1 MGARRL
7 REERMA
13 ETQKIAP
20 DLVIAGRYRVV
31 REIGRGAVGSVHLV
45 QHLHTDEQFAL
56 KILHNSAAASPEKI
70 ARFRVE
76 ARAPARIDSDHVV
89 RITDADVAPELG
101 GAPFF
106 VMEYLR
112 GQDLGAELDAW
123 IRLHPREVV
132 FYMRQ
137 AARALDKAHALG
149 IVHRDLKPENLFLT
163 EREDGVPLIKLVDF
177 GIAKVTG
184 NSAVITQVASRTQTG
199 RVFGTPL
206 FMSPEQAMGRVTQ
219 IGPTTDIW
227 ALGLV
232 AHKLLTGRD
241 YFESSTIAE
250 LIARIAYHP
259 IQPPSK
265 CGFDLGKA
273 YDAWFLKC
281 CHRDPALRYRSAGE
295 AVARLAEALSVEEG
309 EGLVDA
315 VVGLRRARRLA
326 HQVTARVLPSH
337 EGEEEEITVT
347 VASTLDPPEQGAQAP
362 AGAPP
367 ASASAPALSAATPS
381 LLQDKMVGSAGPMV
395 RTADEGLSPR
405 TAALRGGAIFVGA
418 VVVALIV
425 GLAFGLFVLRS
436 SPDEPQ
442 TGKPSSSAAPVVRPP
457 VSAPEPVVR
466 SPRSAPTSKA
476 GPKPSAAAPS
486 PSASAPHSVSSGTRE
501 GKTRV
506 RDPLR
511 GRH

>member
-1 MGARRL
+1 
-7 REERMA
+7 MA

-20 DLVIAGRYRVV
+20 GLVIAGRYRVV

-56 KILHNSAAASPEKI
+56 KILHDPAAASPEKI

-76 ARAPARIDSDHVV
+76 ARAPARLDSDHVG

-112 GQDLGAELDAW
+112 GKDLGAELEACLK
-123 IRLHPREVV
+123 LHPREVV

-149 IVHRDLKPENLFLT
+149 VVHRDLKPENLFLT

-184 NSAVITQVASRTQTG
+184 DAAAIAQIASKTQTG
-199 RVFGTPL
+199 RIFGTPL
-206 FMSPEQAMGRVTQ
+206 FMSPEQATGRVSQ
-219 IGPTTDIW
+219 IGPTTDVW

-241 YFESSTIAE
+241 HFESSTIAE
-250 LIARIAYHP
+250 LIAKIAYDP

-265 CGFDLGKA
+265 YGFDFGRA
-273 YDAWFLKC
+273 YDAWFLRA
-281 CHRDPALRYRSAGE
+281 CHRDPEQRFRSAGE
-295 AVARLAEALSVEEG
+295 AVGALAEALSVEEG
-309 EGLVDA
+309 DALVDA
-315 VVGLRRARRLA
+315 VVGVRRARALA
-326 HQVTARVLPSH
+326 FRATDPVLPSQ
-337 EGEEEEITVT
+337 EEEEEISVT
-347 VASTLDPPEQGAQAP
+347 VASTLDPPVQQGAQTP
-362 AGAPP
+362 ALAPP
-367 ASASAPALSAATPS
+367 APVPAATAIP
-381 LLQDKMVGSAGPMV
+381 LPQDKMAGSAGPMV

-405 TAALRGGAIFVGA
+405 RAALRSGAIFVGA
-418 VVVALIV
+418 VAAALIV
-425 GLAFGLFVLRS
+425 GLAFGLLVLPS
-436 SPDEPQ
+436 SPAEPQ
-442 TGKPSSSAAPVVRPP
+442 TGEPSSSAAPAVRPP
-457 VSAPEPVVR
+457 VSASVPAVR
-466 SPRSAPTSKA
+466 PSKSAATSSVSPRASA
-476 GPKPSAAAPS
+476 SASASAAPS
-486 PSASAPHSVSSGTRE
+486 PSASAPASGSSGTR
-501 GKTRV
+501 GGTTKV